1 MPIASSNPN
10 PNRGIS
16 VEEEIEEE
24 TTLDINRHHYPPTT
38 TKNNMRHN
46 NISQTT
52 DTLKMNKNSAVQNVV
67 PTRTRHSIFPVQ
79 SPS

>member
-1 MPIASSNPN
+1 MPIVSSNPN

-38 TKNNMRHN
+38 TKNNMRDN
-46 NISQTT
+46 NISKMT
-52 DTLKMNKNSAVQNVV
+52 DTLQVSKNSV
-67 PTRTRHSIFPVQ
+67 I
-79 SPS
+79 